1 MNKINSFKQF
11 SRLWIGFDLNYIF
24 QLIFLLDSS
33 LSIGQ
38 HEPGC
43 ALMNE
48 RFDNCFILTVL
59 TVTTIL
65 TITTVLTITTD
76 WTVLIGQNGPNDSKC
91 FW

>member
-48 RFDNCFILTVL
+48 RFDICFIF
-59 TVTTIL
+59 
-65 TITTVLTITTD
+65 
-76 WTVLIGQNGPNDSKC
+76 NSFDSYNNFDNYNSFDNYNRLDRFDRSKRSK
-91 FW
+91 